1 MNVLCQ
7 YLRHER
13 SERLKALTLDRNG
26 LYDGGVQVL
35 AAGLFERYQLLESR
49 GRRGGGV
56 PLPLERLGLSDT
68 KFTDSGFKY
77 LMQRFE
83 AIYLQNLHG
92 AAHFDRLIDLDLS
105 RNSLQDASIRYLADI
120 LRKFQGFNSINL
132 AGLSKMAN
140 QSGFVELGRSL
151 KDNHSLQRLDLSK
164 NALAPGT
171 LAELFAAIQDNFVLS
186 ELRVDLKHK
195 GGAFVGPSYTLMS
208 MFQVSLAK
216 EAVDL

>member
-1 MNVLCQ
+1 MK
-7 YLRHER
+7 
-13 SERLKALTLDRNG
+13 SLTLDRNG

-35 AAGLFERYQLLESR
+35 AAGLFERYQVLESR
-49 GRRGGGV
+49 GRRGGV
-56 PLPLERLGLSDT
+56 SLPLERLGLSDT

-92 AAHFDRLIDLDLS
+92 AASFERLIDLDLS
-105 RNSLQDASIRYLADI
+105 RNSLQDASVRYLADI
-120 LRKFQGFNSINL
+120 LRKFQGFQSLNL

-140 QSGFVELGRSL
+140 QSGFVELARSL
-151 KDNHSLQRLDLSK
+151 RDNHSLQRLDLSK

-171 LAELFAAIQDNFVLS
+171 LAELFGAIQDNFVLC
-186 ELRVDLKHK
+186 ELRVDVKHK
-195 GGAFVGPSYTLMS
+195 GTLVGPSYTLMS

-216 EAVDL
+216 EAVDLFIYHKYII